1 MLFTFKSLIS
11 GAYVCSPSEFTPDI
25 RKTICISG
33 HREKSIVPFM
43 NNPDFKDA
51 TVNAVKLLLYKFI
64 DVAVECGY
72 NHFISGLAVG
82 TDLWAADY
90 ILRKKKSDSS
100 ISLIGAMPYLRHAE
114 LFPSSYRELLR
125 KTELGA
131 DRLICVNSNPDIIF
145 SRKGKGSELYRDRNY
160 FMVDNAS
167 AVIAFFNSGE
177 NFSGT
182 AQTLN
187 YARKQNKKI
196 CRFGLDDV
204 YSLMKSAST
213 DTDDIWRNTAIIEE
227 LYRILA

>member
-1 MLFTFKSLIS
+1 
-11 GAYVCSPSEFTPDI
+11 
-25 RKTICISG
+25 
-33 HREKSIVPFM
+33 M
-43 NNPDFKDA
+43 NNPDFKEA

-64 DVAVECGY
+64 DVAAECGY
-72 NHFISGLAVG
+72 TNFISGLAMG
-82 TDLWAADY
+82 TDLWAAEY
-90 ILRKKKSDSS
+90 ILHKKATNNSLK
-100 ISLIGAMPYLRHAE
+100 LIGAMPYLRHAE

-145 SRKGKGSELYRDRNY
+145 SRKGKGSELYRERNY

-177 NFSGT
+177 SFSGT

-187 YARKQNKKI
+187 YARRQDKKI

-204 YSLMKSAST
+204 YSLMSSAITNT
-213 DTDDIWRNTAIIEE
+213 DNIWRNTAIIEE
-227 LYRILA
+227 LYEILS